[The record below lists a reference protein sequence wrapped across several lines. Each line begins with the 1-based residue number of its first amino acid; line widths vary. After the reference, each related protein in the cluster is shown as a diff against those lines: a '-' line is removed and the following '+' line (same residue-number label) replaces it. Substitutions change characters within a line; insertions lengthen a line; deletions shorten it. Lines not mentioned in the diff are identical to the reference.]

1 MKFNEAY
8 LEMMKGSKI
17 TRPCF
22 KGYWFFDGKLG
33 KVTIH
38 LENETEIT
46 KGDLTL
52 NIHNIP
58 FSKLFV
64 AYLPFM
70 SNLIFIF
77 TIDSLCAFSFIFFVK
92 HPHFQQVW
100 VTTYQD
106 KKNPS
111 INKGIS

>member
-22 KGYWFFDGKLG
+22 KGYWYFDGKLG

-38 LENETEIT
+38 LEEGKEIT

-52 NIHNIP
+52 
-58 FSKLFV
+58 
-64 AYLPFM
+64 
-70 SNLIFIF
+70 
-77 TIDSLCAFSFIFFVK
+77 TINNCLAEDWAIYVNC
-92 HPHFQQVW
+92 
-100 VTTYQD
+100 TEE
-106 KKNPS
+106 
-111 INKGIS
+111 